1 MGNEI
6 KIKTIELET
15 QVNNLKSAIDKL
27 NTYTNSFISNTRKS
41 FDGFNSDFISK
52 LDNVIKHLG
61 DNTAKNI
68 IKKAEVICNDTK
80 VLSDSFK
87 ELDNEIKNSINR

>member
-6 KIKTIELET
+6 KIKTDELET
-15 QVNNLKSAIDKL
+15 QINNLKSAIEKL
-27 NTYTNSFISNTRKS
+27 SPYTNSFISNTRES
-41 FDGFNSDFISK
+41 FAGFNSDFISK
-52 LDNVIKHLG
+52 G

-87 ELDNEIKNSINR
+87 ELDNEIKNSINK